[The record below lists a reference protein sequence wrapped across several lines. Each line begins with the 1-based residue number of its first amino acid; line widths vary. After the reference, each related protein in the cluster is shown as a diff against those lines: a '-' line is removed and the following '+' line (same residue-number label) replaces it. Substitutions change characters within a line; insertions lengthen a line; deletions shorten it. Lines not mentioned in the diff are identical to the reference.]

1 MGEQTLDACP
11 LSMSPSQV
19 VSSQTPAPASVA
31 PINGVVLAHD
41 YVTQRGGA
49 ERVALRIAE
58 AFPGAPMYTTLYEP
72 EDTFPEF
79 RDIDLRTGPL
89 NRFGLLRR
97 HHRLALPM
105 LASAVDSQRIS
116 GRLMIASSTGWAHG
130 YQGADYNIVY
140 CHAPAR
146 WLYQTERYLGSHRNP
161 GLRGRLRQRASEVV
175 LARQAETLRDWD
187 ARSAR
192 RADLYLVN
200 STVTQ
205 QAVEQAYGIEAEV
218 LPPPP
223 ALGPDGAE
231 RAVEGI
237 EPGYLLCVA
246 RLLPYKNVDAI
257 IAAVNSLTD
266 TRLVVVGSGPDRE
279 RLLGMAGPR
288 VRLLGT
294 VQDDQLRWLYRH
306 SEALVAA
313 SHEDYGLSPLEAG
326 SFGRP
331 SIVLRYGGFLDT
343 VVEGRTGIFFDSPS
357 ALDIA
362 DGIRVAR
369 QCSWDEMTIM
379 NHVARFSSRPFVKR
393 LQDLAAR
400 VTGTTAAL
408 QEPAPSPVAAAS

>member
-1 MGEQTLDACP
+1 MGVRHQTRE
-11 LSMSPSQV
+11 
-19 VSSQTPAPASVA
+19 PASV
-31 PINGVVLAHD
+31 PPVNGVVLAHD

-79 RDIDLRTGPL
+79 RDIDLRTGRL

-175 LARQAETLRDWD
+175 LARQAQALRDWD
-187 ARSAR
+187 VRSAR

-200 STVTQ
+200 STLTQ

-223 ALGPDGAE
+223 ALGPSEAE
-231 RAVEGI
+231 RAVEEV

-257 IAAVNSLTD
+257 IAAVNSLSD

-279 RLLGMAGPR
+279 RLLGLAGPR
-288 VRLLGT
+288 VQLLGR
-294 VQDDQLRWLYRH
+294 VEDDQLRWLYRNA
-306 SEALVAA
+306 EALVAA
-313 SHEDYGLSPLEAG
+313 SYEDYGLAPLEAG

-357 ALDIA
+357 APDIA
-362 DGIRVAR
+362 EGIRVAK
-369 QCSWDEMTIM
+369 QCSWSEKTIM
-379 NHVARFSSRPFVKR
+379 NHVARFSSGPFVKR

-408 QEPAPSPVAAAS
+408 QEPAPPPVAAAS

>member
-1 MGEQTLDACP
+1 MGQQLLGDECP
-11 LSMSPSQV
+11 PSMSLSLRGRHQDAEAARVPPV
-19 VSSQTPAPASVA
+19 D
-31 PINGVVLAHD
+31 GVVLAHD

-72 EDTFPEF
+72 SDTFPEF
-79 RDIDLRTGPL
+79 RDLDLRTGPL
-89 NRFGLLRR
+89 NRFGVLRR
-97 HHRLALPM
+97 HHRLALPL

-146 WLYQTERYLGSHRNP
+146 WLYQTDRYLGSHRNP
-161 GLRGRLRQRASEVV
+161 GLRGRLRQGAAELV
-175 LARQAETLRDWD
+175 LARQAESLREWD
-187 ARSAR
+187 TRSAR

-205 QAVEQAYGIEAEV
+205 RAVEQAYGIEAEV

-223 ALGPDGAE
+223 ALGPGEPE
-231 RAVEGI
+231 REVEGI

-246 RLLPYKNVDAI
+246 RLLPYKNVDAL
-257 IAAVNSLTD
+257 IAAVNTLTD

-288 VRLLGT
+288 VRLLGR
-294 VQDDQLRWLYRH
+294 VQDDQLRWLYRNA
-306 SEALVAA
+306 EALVAA
-313 SHEDYGLSPLEAG
+313 SYEDYGLSPLEAG

-331 SIVLRYGGFLDT
+331 SIVLRGGGFLDT

-357 ALDIA
+357 VVDIA
-362 DGIRVAR
+362 DGIREAR
-369 QCSWDEMTIM
+369 QCSWDEMTII
-379 NHVARFSSRPFVKR
+379 NHVARFSARPFVRR
-393 LQDLAAR
+393 LQDIAAGLA
-400 VTGTTAAL
+400 GTTTRI
-408 QEPAPSPVAAAS
+408 PAQRPVSSLG